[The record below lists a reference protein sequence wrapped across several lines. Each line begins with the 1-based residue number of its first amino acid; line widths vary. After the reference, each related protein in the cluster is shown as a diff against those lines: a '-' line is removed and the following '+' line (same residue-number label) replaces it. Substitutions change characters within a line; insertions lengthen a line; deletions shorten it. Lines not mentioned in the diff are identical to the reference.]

1 MAPGR
6 WWITEKDARFGIRP
20 IRMKL
25 SLYVAEV
32 SGFPWPHGL
41 FRCTHTRRFDA
52 ALSDV
57 PDDPP
62 EAGQRIIE
70 AVARSLSA
78 DDLRRCDYHR
88 PDWVLA
94 AQVAIDCWRSSRR
107 EDLADV
113 GDAISRAGLS
123 PQTQWAAES
132 FFIEPIWINGPS
144 LGNGQHR
151 VCAMKL
157 AGVGRCLVER

>member
-1 MAPGR
+1 
-6 WWITEKDARFGIRP
+6 
-20 IRMKL
+20 MKS

-32 SGFPWPHGL
+32 SGLPWPHGL
-41 FRCTHTRRFDA
+41 FRCSHARQFDA
-52 ALSDV
+52 ALRGI
-57 PDDPP
+57 PGDPP
-62 EAGQRIIE
+62 EAAQRTVE
-70 AVARSLSA
+70 SAARSLSP
-78 DDLRRCDYHR
+78 DDLRGCDYHG

-94 AQVAIDCWRSSRR
+94 ARVAIDCWRSSSR

-132 FFIEPIWINGPS
+132 FFVEPIWINGQS

-157 AGVGRCLVER
+157 AGVDRCLVER